1 MTKACKV
8 VEKSDIHEVVDI
20 LRRLV
25 SQWKVPVVGRVS
37 GSPPNPFLVL
47 ISCILSLRTQ
57 DKTTDQAARK
67 LFRLAD
73 NPQSMLRLAP
83 QQIEKAIYPV
93 GFYRNKAR
101 TILQVS
107 EQLIQKYNSQV
118 PDKINEL
125 LKFKGVGRKTANL
138 VVTLGY
144 AKPGICVDTHV
155 HRICNRWG
163 YVKTLTPEETEFAL
177 REKLPAQYWIE
188 FNHLLVAMG
197 QNFCRPIS
205 PKCDLCSLSKFCR
218 KVGV

>member
-67 LFRLAD
+67 LFCLAD

-83 QQIEKAIYPV
+83 QHIEKAIYPV
-93 GFYRNKAR
+93 GFY
-101 TILQVS
+101 
-107 EQLIQKYNSQV
+107 
-118 PDKINEL
+118 
-125 LKFKGVGRKTANL
+125 
-138 VVTLGY
+138 
-144 AKPGICVDTHV
+144 ICVL
-155 HRICNRWG
+155 CYESN
-163 YVKTLTPEETEFAL
+163 L
-177 REKLPAQYWIE
+177 RTYFLYI
-188 FNHLLVAMG
+188 LLIDA
-197 QNFCRPIS
+197 
-205 PKCDLCSLSKFCR
+205 
-218 KVGV
+218 